1 MLLFS
6 HQVIS
11 NFWRSHGL
19 QYASFPCPSLSLRVC
34 SDSCPLSWWCHPTIS
49 LVFLPS
55 IFPSIRVFSNESTLL
70 IRLPKYWSFNFSISP
85 SKEYSEL
92 ISFRIDW
99 FDLCCPRDSQRVFST
114 TIGKHEVFGAQ
125 LSLWSNSH
133 ICTWP
138 LKRNHNFDYTGSFHY
153 EEYWRW
159 SWLKRIENRL

>member
-11 NFWRSHGL
+11 NFWPSHGL

-99 FDLCCPRDSQRVFST
+99 FDLCCPRDSQRVFLAPQLESMKSLVLSFLYGPT
-114 TIGKHEVFGAQ
+114 LTSVHDHWKEIIILTIQAVFIMRSIGDD
-125 LSLWSNSH
+125 L
-133 ICTWP
+133 
-138 LKRNHNFDYTGSFHY
+138 D
-153 EEYWRW
+153 
-159 SWLKRIENRL
+159 